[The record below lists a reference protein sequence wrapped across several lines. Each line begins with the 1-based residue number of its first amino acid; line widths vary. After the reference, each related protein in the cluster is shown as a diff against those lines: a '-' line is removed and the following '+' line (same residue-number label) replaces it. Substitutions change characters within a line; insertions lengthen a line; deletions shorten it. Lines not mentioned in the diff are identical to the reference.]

1 MGNQARLERR
11 IQRDFPE
18 PGSANGVIHLL
29 DELPD
34 VAGYGREVLSSER
47 VRAAIVILANGKL
60 ADLRAAIELAKTD
73 WRDLLVAAELANE
86 DWPARLDE
94 ELGS

>member
-1 MGNQARLERR
+1 MDNRSRLERR

-34 VAGYGREVLSSER
+34 GAGYDREILSSER
-47 VRAAIVILANGKL
+47 VRAAIVILAKGKL

-73 WRDLLVAAELANE
+73 WRDLLVTAELANA

-94 ELGS
+94 VLGS